1 MCRVNVELEIQFNK
15 GTRWSLLAHTNSIPH
30 LCFSLLSI
38 PCNKSNFCCSNT
50 SGKCFT
56 GPCVR
61 RSPRRRF
68 DPFIRKHRRTNIFK
82 EIVIITR
89 SFRNCLSISYFILI
103 ASLIVLTLLTKNPK
117 WWKIFVENIYT
128 WYSSRE
134 KFLLLDFSGM
144 IVESIW
150 TTSLIVGRESGSNN
164 KHSFAKYAIIC
175 ISSVWNFPSSCGSGS
190 SRITRL
196 LSSNRGV
203 ACN

>member
-1 MCRVNVELEIQFNK
+1 M
-15 GTRWSLLAHTNSIPH
+15 NSI
-30 LCFSLLSI
+30 SI
-38 PCNKSNFCCSNT
+38 LDQGGVAAFHC
-50 SGKCFT
+50 
-56 GPCVR
+56 
-61 RSPRRRF
+61 RRRKWKSWPHILTGAQLGRVGVAVGGQVF
-68 DPFIRKHRRTNIFK
+68 EGCYGDPDEKYVSWET
-82 EIVIITR
+82 
-89 SFRNCLSISYFILI
+89 
-103 ASLIVLTLLTKNPK
+103 NPK

-134 KFLLLDFSGM
+134 KFLLPDFSGV